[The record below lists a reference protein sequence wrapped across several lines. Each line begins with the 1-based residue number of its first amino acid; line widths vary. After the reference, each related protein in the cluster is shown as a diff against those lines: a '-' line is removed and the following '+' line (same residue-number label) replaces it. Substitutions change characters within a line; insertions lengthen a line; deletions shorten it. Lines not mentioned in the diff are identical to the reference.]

1 MTEPMALSLKDV
13 SLTLPGPEGDVA
25 ILHSIDLDVKSR
37 ETISIVGASG
47 SGKTSLMMVIAGVE
61 RATGGQISVAGTD
74 ITRFNEDQLAAFR
87 QKHIGVVFQN
97 FHLIPTMS
105 AVENVAVGLEF
116 AGHADALEQ
125 AAAALTAI
133 GLGKRMH
140 HYPSQLSGGEQQRV
154 ALARA
159 TVMRPSLLLAD
170 EPTGNLDSE
179 TGQMIMDLLFE
190 LQREHGTT
198 LVLIT
203 HDPNLAKRTS
213 RQLHM
218 QDGQLHEAAHA

>member
-1 MTEPMALSLKDV
+1 MTEPMALSLRDV
-13 SLTLPGPEGDVA
+13 SLTLPGPDGDVA

-37 ETISIVGASG
+37 ETVSIVGASG

-61 RATGGQISVAGTD
+61 RASAGAIHVAGTD
-74 ITRFNEDQLAAFR
+74 ITRFDEDQLAAFR

-125 AAAALTAI
+125 AAAALEAI
-133 GLGKRMH
+133 GLGKRLH
-140 HYPSQLSGGEQQRV
+140 HYPAQLSGGEQQRV

-179 TGQMIMDLLFE
+179 TGQMIMDLLFK
-190 LQREHGTT
+190 LQQEHGTT
-198 LVLIT
+198 LLLIT
-203 HDPNLAKRTS
+203 HDQSLATRTT
-213 RQLHM
+213 RRLQM
-218 QDGQLHEAAHA
+218 QDGQLREAADA